1 MRVGGGASVIDRD
14 TDGAILP
21 VVCGDSIAARGVR
34 AGKPARARAGATDR
48 GFGSGTLP
56 VTDSMNGTMVDG
68 AASIEGIVIDVSL
81 SVVSVGESM
90 PEFASVFMSVSH

>member
-1 MRVGGGASVIDRD
+1 MPLGGGASVIDRG
-14 TDGAILP
+14 TDGGILP

-34 AGKPARARAGATDR
+34 GAKPVSGRASATDR

-68 AASIEGIVIDVSL
+68 GASIERIGIDVSL
-81 SVVSVGESM
+81 SVVSVGGSM